1 MPRFPIKPIIKLTKE
16 QWREVLR
23 RVFEK
28 EVKLT
33 PKAAG
38 ELMKYEPPVTR
49 EMGTL
54 ARDIPIGV
62 GEAVRGFE
70 RLPIEEAR
78 AKYFASPE
86 SYVTPSAVEP
96 SVKEMAALP
105 PPGSPLG
112 ASEMA
117 KRIAYE
123 RLNFEPIIPSG
134 TRQAVGVIRKEAG
147 AAEKEALIKRAG
159 LTLEDIRPGVRP
171 EQVLAEKGI
180 QTGVEVPPVA
190 QVVQTALI
198 GDSLWKEIGGAKSI
212 AGKRWREL
220 LDSSRGAVKSHFKT
234 GRDYFISS
242 YYRWKQDPL
251 KFRKNYPREA
261 KLLEQAQKIFE
272 ESIGPG
278 VE

>member
-1 MPRFPIKPIIKLTKE
+1 MPKFPVNILTKPSKE
-16 QWREVLR
+16 QWREILK

-28 EVKLT
+28 EIKLT
-33 PKAAG
+33 PKAVG
-38 ELMKYEPPVTR
+38 ELMKYEPPVAR

-54 ARDIPIGV
+54 FKDVPTGV
-62 GEAVRGFE
+62 GEAIRRPE

-86 SYVTPSAVEP
+86 SYVTPGAVEP

-117 KRIAYE
+117 KRVAYE
-123 RLNFEPIIPSG
+123 RLNFQPIIPPG
-134 TRQAVGVIRKEAG
+134 ARQAAGVIRGEAG
-147 AAEKEALIKRAG
+147 AAEKEALLKRAG
-159 LTLEDIRPGVRP
+159 LTLEDIRPGVKP

-198 GDSLWKEIGGAKSI
+198 GDSLWKGIGGTRSI
-212 AGKRWREL
+212 AGKRWQEL
-220 LDSSRGAVKSHFKT
+220 LDSSRGAVKTHFTT

-242 YYRWKQDPL
+242 YYRWKQDPS
-251 KFRKNYPREA
+251 KFRKNYPRES
-261 KLLEQAQKIFE
+261 KLLEEAQKTFDQ
-272 ESIGPG
+272 SVTPG

>member
-33 PKAAG
+33 PKAVG

-123 RLNFEPIIPSG
+123 RLNFEPIIPPR
-134 TRQAVGVIRKEAG
+134 TQQAAGVIRKEAG
-147 AAEKEALIKRAG
+147 ASAA
-159 LTLEDIRPGVRP
+159 
-171 EQVLAEKGI
+171 
-180 QTGVEVPPVA
+180 EVPPVA

-198 GDSLWKEIGGAKSI
+198 GDSLWKEIGGTRSV
-212 AGKRWREL
+212 AGKRWQEL
-220 LDSSRGAVKSHFKT
+220 LNSSRGAVKSHFKT

>member
-62 GEAVRGFE
+62 GEVVKGFE

-123 RLNFEPIIPSG
+123 RLNFEPIIPPR
-134 TRQAVGVIRKEAG
+134 TRQAAGVIRKEAG
-147 AAEKEALIKRAG
+147 ASAA
-159 LTLEDIRPGVRP
+159 
-171 EQVLAEKGI
+171 
-180 QTGVEVPPVA
+180 EVPPVA

-198 GDSLWKEIGGAKSI
+198 GDSLWKEIGGTKSI